1 MRSSSGAE
9 MIVAF
14 QGVKG
19 AYSEDAVYSW
29 DKDAGTLECAEFVDL
44 FDAVRSG
51 RADFGMLPVENSI
64 EGSVTAANDLLFRS
78 DLKVVGEV
86 MVLIRHCLIGH
97 PGAELDDVRRVYSH
111 PQALAQCRDLLNAHP
126 EWQKVPAFDTA
137 GSVQMVRERG
147 LKEEAAIASRRAA
160 STYGM
165 KVLREDVQSIE
176 DNITRFFVLSREK
189 RQERGNKTALAFT
202 TKNQPGALFDCLK
215 AFAKHDVNIT
225 KLESRPWHGRTWEYV
240 FYLDLDGDA
249 REGKVA
255 EALRDLADSASC
267 IRIFGSF
274 MKATTPSIGP

>member
-1 MRSSSGAE
+1 

-19 AYSEDAVYSW
+19 AYSEDAVFSW
-29 DKDAGTLECAEFVDL
+29 DADAIALECPEFVDL

-51 RADFGMLPVENSI
+51 RADRGMLPVENSI
-64 EGSVTAANDLLFRS
+64 EGSVTSANDLLFRS

-86 MVLIRHCLIGH
+86 MVHIRHCLIGH
-97 PGAELDDVRRVYSH
+97 PEAELEDIRRVYSH
-111 PQALAQCRDLLNAHP
+111 PQALAQCRDLLNAHH

-137 GSVQMVRERG
+137 GSVRMIKERG
-147 LKEEAAIASRRAA
+147 LKEEAALASRRAA

-165 KVLREDVQSIE
+165 KVLLEDVQSVKN
-176 DNITRFFVLSREK
+176 NITRFFVLSRDSSKEM
-189 RQERGNKTALAFT
+189 GNKTALAFT
-202 TKNQPGALFDCLK
+202 TKNQPGALFECLK
-215 AFAKHDVNIT
+215 AFATHDVNIT

-255 EALRDLADSASC
+255 EALAVLRESASC
-267 IRIFGSF
+267 VRIFGSF
-274 MKATTPSIGP
+274 MKAVQPSIRP

>member
-1 MRSSSGAE
+1 

-19 AYSEDAVYSW
+19 AYSEDAVFSW
-29 DKDAGTLECAEFVDL
+29 NADAVTLECPEFVDL

-51 RADFGMLPVENSI
+51 RADLGMLPVENSI
-64 EGSVTAANDLLFRS
+64 EGSVTSANDLLFRS

-86 MVLIRHCLIGH
+86 MVHIRHCLIGH
-97 PGAELDDVRRVYSH
+97 PDAGLSDVRRVYSH
-111 PQALAQCRDLLNAHP
+111 PQALAQCRDLLNAHH

-137 GSVQMVRERG
+137 GSVRMIKERG
-147 LKEEAAIASRRAA
+147 MKEEAALASRRAA

-165 KVLREDVQSIE
+165 KVLLEDVQSVKN
-176 DNITRFFVLSREK
+176 NITRFFVLSRDSSKEI
-189 RQERGNKTALAFT
+189 GNKTALAFT
-202 TKNQPGALFDCLK
+202 TKNQPGALFECLK
-215 AFAKHDVNIT
+215 AFATHDVNIT

-255 EALRDLADSASC
+255 EALAVLKESASC
-267 IRIFGSF
+267 VRIFGSF
-274 MKATTPSIGP
+274 MKAAQPSIGP

>member
-1 MRSSSGAE
+1 

-19 AYSEDAVYSW
+19 AYSEDAVFSW
-29 DKDAGTLECAEFVDL
+29 YAEAETLECPEFVDL

-51 RADFGMLPVENSI
+51 RADLGMLPVENSI

-86 MVLIRHCLIGH
+86 MVHIRHCLIGH
-97 PGAELDDVRRVYSH
+97 PDAKLDDIRRVYSH
-111 PQALAQCRDLLNAHP
+111 PQALAQCRDLLSSHP

-137 GSVQMVRERG
+137 GSVRIIKERG
-147 LKEEAAIASRRAA
+147 LKEEAALASRRAA

-165 KVLREDVQSIE
+165 KVLLEDVQSVK
-176 DNITRFFVLSREK
+176 DNITRFFVLSREAS
-189 RQERGNKTALAFT
+189 RERGDKTALAFT
-202 TKNQPGALFDCLK
+202 TKNRPGALFECLK
-215 AFAKHDVNIT
+215 AFAEHEVNIT

-255 EALRDLADSASC
+255 EALGQLRESASC
-267 IRIFGSF
+267 VRVFGSF
-274 MKATTPSIGP
+274 NKAAQPSVGP

>member
-1 MRSSSGAE
+1 

-19 AYSEDAVYSW
+19 AYSEDAVFSW
-29 DKDAGTLECAEFVDL
+29 DADAIALECPEFVDL

-51 RADFGMLPVENSI
+51 HADRGMLPVENSI
-64 EGSVTAANDLLFRS
+64 EGSVTSANDLLFRS

-86 MVLIRHCLIGH
+86 MVHIRHCLIGH
-97 PGAELDDVRRVYSH
+97 PEAELEDIRRVYSH
-111 PQALAQCRDLLNAHP
+111 PQALAQCRDLLNAHH

-137 GSVQMVRERG
+137 GSVRMIKERG
-147 LKEEAAIASRRAA
+147 LKEEAALASRRAA

-165 KVLREDVQSIE
+165 KVLLEDVQSVKN
-176 DNITRFFVLSREK
+176 NITRFFVLSRDSSKEM
-189 RQERGNKTALAFT
+189 GNKTALAFT
-202 TKNQPGALFDCLK
+202 TKNQPGALFECLK
-215 AFAKHDVNIT
+215 AFATHDVNIT

-255 EALRDLADSASC
+255 EALAVLRDSASC
-267 IRIFGSF
+267 VRIFGSF
-274 MKATTPSIGP
+274 MKAVQPSIRP

>member
-1 MRSSSGAE
+1 

-97 PGAELDDVRRVYSH
+97 PGAELADVRRVYSH

-137 GSVQMVRERG
+137 GSVQMVKERG

-176 DNITRFFVLSREK
+176 DNITRFFVLSKEK
-189 RQERGNKTALAFT
+189 REEMGNKTALAFT

-240 FYLDLDGDA
+240 FYLDLDGDT

>member
-1 MRSSSGAE
+1 

-19 AYSEDAVYSW
+19 AYSEDAVFSW
-29 DKDAGTLECAEFVDL
+29 NPDASTMECAEFVDL

-51 RADFGMLPVENSI
+51 RADLGMLPVENSI

-78 DLKVVGEV
+78 ELKVVGEV
-86 MVLIRHCLIGH
+86 MVHIRHCLIGH
-97 PGAELDDVRRVYSH
+97 PEAGIDDIRRVYSH
-111 PQALAQCRDLLNAHP
+111 PQALAQCRDLLTSHP

-137 GSVQMVRERG
+137 GSVRMVKERG
-147 LKEEAAIASRRAA
+147 MREEAAIASRRAA

-165 KVLREDVQSIE
+165 KVLLEDVQSVKN
-176 DNITRFFVLSREK
+176 NITRFFVLSREASSEK
-189 RQERGNKTALAFT
+189 GNKTALAFT
-202 TKNQPGALFDCLK
+202 TKNRPGALFECLK
-215 AFAKHDVNIT
+215 AFATHDVNIT

-255 EALRDLADSASC
+255 EALSVLRESASC
-267 IRIFGSF
+267 VRIFGSF
-274 MKATTPSIGP
+274 TKAVQPSLGP

>member
-1 MRSSSGAE
+1 

-19 AYSEDAVYSW
+19 AYSEDAVFSW
-29 DKDAGTLECAEFVDL
+29 NADAIALECPEFVDL

-51 RADFGMLPVENSI
+51 RADLGMLPVENSI

-86 MVLIRHCLIGH
+86 MVHIRHCLIGH
-97 PGAELDDVRRVYSH
+97 PGAELDDIRRVYSH
-111 PQALAQCRDLLNAHP
+111 PQALAQCRDLLNSHQ

-137 GSVQMVRERG
+137 GSVRMIKERG
-147 LKEEAAIASRRAA
+147 LREEAALASRRAA

-165 KVLREDVQSIE
+165 KVLLEDVQSVKN
-176 DNITRFFVLSREK
+176 NITRFFVLSQDSSK
-189 RQERGNKTALAFT
+189 DVGNKTALAFT
-202 TKNQPGALFDCLK
+202 TKNKPGALFECLK
-215 AFAKHDVNIT
+215 AFAANDVNIT

-255 EALRDLADSASC
+255 EALAVLKESASC
-267 IRIFGSF
+267 VRIFGSF
-274 MKATTPSIGP
+274 NKAAQPSIGP